1 MANRRK
7 REPLVL
13 EEQERFELERIS
25 RSRTEKVARVKR
37 AQILVAYA
45 DGQAIAAIAVRSGVN
60 RSTVERCIDRAFEV
74 GVVKGLDDRLR
85 PGKEPTISS
94 EARMWVI
101 SLACEKPKDLGYSFE
116 TWTNRLLAEHVRKH
130 CEEVV
135 HPSLKKLARGTVS
148 KILKK
153 RPAVQDKVLYSAAR
167 S

>member
-1 MANRRK
+1 MRC
-7 REPLVL
+7 
-13 EEQERFELERIS
+13 
-25 RSRTEKVARVKR
+25 
-37 AQILVAYA
+37 
-45 DGQAIAAIAVRSGVN
+45 GVN
-60 RSTVERCIDRAFEV
+60 RSTVERCIDRVFEV
-74 GVVKGLDDRLR
+74 GVVKGLDDRPR

-130 CEEVV
+130 CEEVG